1 MLKFKHLKIRNMHV
15 ALIQNFSANL
25 VSKEPFDNMIRG
37 LIRGLFIREV
47 IYWIVI
53 LYVQGGLPDW
63 MTESVILI
71 IVRLL
76 DTISRGLRNSVYT
89 YRCYLFLSNFMN
101 YFSLK
106 LIGVFKNI
114 LFIRC

>member
-1 MLKFKHLKIRNMHV
+1 MHVNNQPLKIRNMHV
-15 ALIQNFSANL
+15 ALIQNFCANL
-25 VSKEPFDNMIRG
+25 VYKEPFDNMIRG

-47 IYWIVI
+47 IYWIVM

-76 DTISRGLRNSVYT
+76 DTIVRGLWNSVYN
-89 YRCYLFLSNFMN
+89 YRHYYLFFIQIR
-101 YFSLK
+101 SLDVR
-106 LIGVFKNI
+106 IVSVDF
-114 LFIRC
+114 